1 VNNKL
6 KLVMDRQLIYKRFF
20 FLLQVG
26 GFSKKIF
33 SCKYKRFVFVIENI
47 YALRSYETN
56 TYAKYVQEK
65 KKKKKTNKKK
75 KRNKTKNI
83 FII

>member
-65 KKKKKTNKKK
+65 KKKKKSYANLNPKPPQ
-75 KRNKTKNI
+75 
-83 FII
+83 

>member
-1 VNNKL
+1 
-6 KLVMDRQLIYKRFF
+6 MDRQLIYKRFF

-56 TYAKYVQEK
+56 TYAKYVQK
-65 KKKKKTNKKK
+65 KKKKKKAMQISIRSHPNK
-75 KRNKTKNI
+75 I
-83 FII
+83 FIF